1 MTRRPPRSTLT
12 DTLCPYTTLVRSPVW
27 RLSHQYTAHLAQ
39 VLQNLLPTCRNPPY
53 SDIETKRYAFQC
65 HMSSS
70 KRTSFR
76 PSYKRDRSKSMEQH
90 GQEGHGKPDLRHF
103 PVQAMAW
110 KLKPRRWSQ
119 AQRSRSEE
127 KTSEPQS

>member
-1 MTRRPPRSTLT
+1 MRIS
-12 DTLCPYTTLVRSPVW
+12 DWSSDVCS
-27 RLSHQYTAHLAQ
+27 AD
-39 VLQNLLPTCRNPPY
+39 LQNLLPTCRNPPY

-90 GQEGHGKPDLRHF
+90 GQEGQGKPDLRHF

-110 KLKPRRWSQ
+110 KWKPKRWSH
-119 AQRSRSEE
+119 AKRSYQTRAGGVKGKSE
-127 KTSEPQS
+127 KVQ